1 MTQSTDD
8 FKKKALDKWKP
19 ILDSVGITGS
29 KADWLSK
36 YASAQ
41 TASEDF
47 LNQPTHQ
54 EFPSI
59 LPMSMKIAAQTIGM
73 DLVSV
78 QPMKGPGGT
87 SKEEMDRIEAEIKAE
102 NRDSKIDSVIEGS
115 EYVEKKIED
124 HPDYNGPS
132 GGGLLFYLD
141 YKYGGSTSS
150 SDEDEDNSTLGKLG
164 RK

>member
-19 ILDSVGITGS
+19 IIDSMGVTGS
-29 KADWLSK
+29 KADWLSQ
-36 YASAQ
+36 YASAH
-41 TASEDF
+41 TANEDF
-47 LNQPTHQ
+47 LNQPTTK

-59 LPMSMKIAAQTIGM
+59 LPMAMKISAQTIGL

-78 QPMKGPGGT
+78 VPMNGPGGT
-87 SKEEMDRIEAEIKAE
+87 SKEEMDRIQAEVKAE

-132 GGGLLFYLD
+132 SGGLFYFD
-141 YKYGGSTSS
+141 YIYGGSSS

-164 RK
+164 RGL

>member
-19 ILDSVGITGS
+19 ILDSVGVTGS
-29 KADWLSK
+29 KADWLSQ
-36 YASAQ
+36 YASAHK
-41 TASEDF
+41 ANEDF
-47 LNQPTHQ
+47 LNQPTQ
-54 EFPSI
+54 QFPSL

-132 GGGLLFYLD
+132 IGLLYFD
-141 YKYGGSTSS
+141 YKYGGSTS

-164 RK
+164 RGL

>member
-19 ILDSVGITGS
+19 ILDSVGVTGS
-29 KADWLSK
+29 KADWLSQ

-41 TASEDF
+41 TANEDF
-47 LNQPTHQ
+47 INQPTK

-59 LPMSMKIAAQTIGM
+59 LPMVMKIAAQTIGM

-78 QPMKGPGGT
+78 QPMSGPGGT
-87 SKEEMDRIEAEIKAE
+87 SKEEMDRIKAEIKAE

-115 EYVEKKIED
+115 EYVEKKVED

-132 GGGLLFYLD
+132 SGLFYLD
-141 YKYGGSTSS
+141 YTYGGSTSS

-164 RK
+164 RGL